1 MRLIQPL
8 ASASTTS
15 STLAWRL
22 ISLRPTKPTSAREL
36 RVLKIFKD
44 SNFSSNR
51 KDRGSNR
58 QPKSRDRRSQPRSV
72 AKLKRLKTRGR
83 CSNNSKKQL
92 LQLSGPRKRP
102 KSVPA
107 PRKKDADN
115 RLKPSSNSVDNR
127 RRQLNSKDS

>member
-22 ISLRPTKPTSAREL
+22 ISHRPTKPTSAREL
-36 RVLKIFKD
+36 RVLKIFRD
-44 SNFSSNR
+44 SNFSNNK

-58 QPKSRDRRSQPRSV
+58 PLKSRDRRSQPRSV
-72 AKLKRLKTRGR
+72 AKPKRLKTRGN
-83 CSNNSKKQL
+83 CSNNSKKPQP
-92 LQLSGPRKRP
+92 QLSGPRKRQ

-107 PRKKDADN
+107 PRKKNDDN
-115 RLKPSSNSVDNR
+115 KLKPSSNSVDS
-127 RRQLNSKDS
+127 RRQQLRSKDS